1 LPAWLAPVARA
12 AGLRREGLT
21 FSYLVLRR
29 GGPTLAGALRGP
41 GGAPAPGAAR
51 LRVVSGEMRTKGKR
65 EAFVCG
71 ELPSASGPVA
81 ARARLMR
88 LDRDAND
95 ANHDWER
102 LRRGDVVLVTPAPE
116 LERPRI
122 GSSTSVQ
129 IANLEAGAGDHVES
143 R

>member
-1 LPAWLAPVARA
+1 VPVARA

-29 GGPTLAGALRGP
+29 GGLRLVDAIR
-41 GGAPAPGAAR
+41 APPGAGR
-51 LRVVSGEMRTKGKR
+51 LRVVSGDIRSKGKR

-71 ELPSASGPVA
+71 EVLGESGGAGAAALVA

-88 LDRDAND
+88 LDRDAN
-95 ANHDWER
+95 AGNSAWER
-102 LRRGDVVLVTPAPE
+102 LGRGDLLVVAPAPA
-116 LERPRI
+116 LERPRV
-122 GSSTSVQ
+122 GSITAVQ
-129 IANLEAGAGDHVES
+129 PAIVEILPRPVSGEGES